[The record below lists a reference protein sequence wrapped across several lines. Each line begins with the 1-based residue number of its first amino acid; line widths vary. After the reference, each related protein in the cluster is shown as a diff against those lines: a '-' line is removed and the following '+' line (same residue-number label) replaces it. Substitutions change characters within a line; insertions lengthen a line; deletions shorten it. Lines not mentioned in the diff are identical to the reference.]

1 MVIEGT
7 SKSVKPAEKRP
18 HDKNSTKECL
28 FLFFALEVARYKDFW
43 KKSKTLSKIHN

>member
-28 FLFFALEVARYKDFW
+28 FLFFALERARYKDFFE
-43 KKSKTLSKIHN
+43 KIKNTFKDS